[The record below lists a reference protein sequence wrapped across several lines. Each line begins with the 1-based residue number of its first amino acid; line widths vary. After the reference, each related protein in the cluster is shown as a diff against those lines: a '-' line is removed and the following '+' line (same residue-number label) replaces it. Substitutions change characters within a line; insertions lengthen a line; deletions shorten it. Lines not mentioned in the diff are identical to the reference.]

1 MTSKVA
7 NRLLR
12 AAGAVLLALGMARAA
27 HAQGLF
33 YAEEPKDGRIY
44 VFNIAANWE
53 RFKASGETGTGI
65 TQLGVGPNGE
75 TVFADTETAL
85 ELFFFKH
92 GIQRPVP
99 RPSPL
104 AQRVEWRD
112 GKTRFTIG
120 DNFYLELSNRIQPR
134 FTYELPDDAVQL
146 PGTGTRGGSKGSFRI
161 RRAKFKLEGWF
172 YKPTLE
178 YELQLN
184 WTDVVNT
191 PASQFLEDANI
202 DWDLSRSR
210 TKAFRLK
217 FGQFKAPY
225 GRQQLTSSGS
235 QQFVDRGIQDA
246 RFSDARETGFSV
258 WGTLRGNK
266 LDYRVMLSNGNG
278 RSQVA
283 NDNDRFLYTGRV
295 MWQALGNVRMNQWGS
310 GPLMTEGDLG
320 DSLAANGP
328 LLALAGQFSNNDRF
342 RSTTNVDLK
351 NRTFGVDYTFKYKG
365 FASVAEANWRES
377 RPETGANFDSDGFL
391 AQASYAWKAPGVA
404 GASFWEIAV
413 RYARVEPSDLVPN
426 NDQAETG
433 VALSY
438 YYNRHNLKVQADW
451 RQIED
456 DAANSGAG
464 TKNQELRLQTQFIF

>member
-1 MTSKVA
+1 
-7 NRLLR
+7 
-12 AAGAVLLALGMARAA
+12 
-27 HAQGLF
+27 
-33 YAEEPKDGRIY
+33 
-44 VFNIAANWE
+44 
-53 RFKASGETGTGI
+53 
-65 TQLGVGPNGE
+65 
-75 TVFADTETAL
+75 
-85 ELFFFKH
+85 
-92 GIQRPVP
+92 
-99 RPSPL
+99 
-104 AQRVEWRD
+104 
-112 GKTRFTIG
+112 
-120 DNFYLELSNRIQPR
+120 
-134 FTYELPDDAVQL
+134 
-146 PGTGTRGGSKGSFRI
+146 
-161 RRAKFKLEGWF
+161 
-172 YKPTLE
+172 
-178 YELQLN
+178 
-184 WTDVVNT
+184 VVNT